1 MAETDA
7 ELVARTQSGQ
17 RAAFAEMV
25 HRHVRWVGAVAAGVL
40 GDLGAAR
47 DVVCESFRRAFV
59 SLSKLPDRR
68 RFQPWLYTI
77 TQRTALDW
85 LRSQQESQPTTAIA
99 SVGSVEPEPH
109 QRALAEVLALPP
121 HYREA
126 LLLRAIGGCTCAEVA
141 HVTGGGSADAEA
153 RLARAEQALARRLA
167 ASRIATP
174 R

>member
-1 MAETDA
+1 MPESDA
-7 ELVARTQSGQ
+7 ELVARAQSGQ
-17 RAAFAEMV
+17 KPAYAELV

-85 LRSQQESQPTTAIA
+85 LRSQQESQPTSAIA
-99 SVGSVEPEPH
+99 SVQATEPEPRQH
-109 QRALAEVLALPP
+109 ALAEVLALPP
-121 HYREA
+121 HYRES

-141 HVTGGGSADAEA
+141 RVTGGEPADAEA

-167 ASRIATP
+167 ATRSVAR
-174 R
+174 